1 MISIAIDGPSGAGKS
16 SLSRRLAAELGYIYV
31 DTGAMYRTIGLHVL
45 RSGADTEDEDAVAAL
60 LPGIRLE
67 ITIDNREF
75 SDVSNTSVLP
85 SQMTQFY
92 AVEGSDDVFYFNGS
106 VADTLSFIKVDE
118 ALVMSAASA
127 S

>member
-1 MISIAIDGPSGAGKS
+1 M
-16 SLSRRLAAELGYIYV
+16 V
-31 DTGAMYRTIGLHVL
+31 
-45 RSGADTEDEDAVAAL
+45 
-60 LPGIRLE
+60 
-67 ITIDNREF
+67 TIDNREF

-118 ALVMSAASA
+118 ALVKDTKLGYKYVTAEEASVQTYLFNYLHGLA
-127 S
+127 LNKYLYTPAGKDSIVRVDENGEKANFRLTLNDYDDKIGYKDG

>member
-1 MISIAIDGPSGAGKS
+1 MK
-16 SLSRRLAAELGYIYV
+16 
-31 DTGAMYRTIGLHVL
+31 
-45 RSGADTEDEDAVAAL
+45 
-60 LPGIRLE
+60 
-67 ITIDNREF
+67 F

-118 ALVMSAASA
+118 ALVEIQIRL
-127 S
+127 

>member
-1 MISIAIDGPSGAGKS
+1 M
-16 SLSRRLAAELGYIYV
+16 V
-31 DTGAMYRTIGLHVL
+31 
-45 RSGADTEDEDAVAAL
+45 
-60 LPGIRLE
+60 
-67 ITIDNREF
+67 TIDNREF

-118 ALVMSAASA
+118 ALVKDTKLGYKYVTAEEASVQTYLFNYLHGLA
-127 S
+127 LNKYLYTPAGKDSIVRVDENGGKRTSV